1 MSNQTSTSGS
11 YSLEKLL
18 ALIAE
23 SPAYAQLSEQEK
35 AKIQE
40 HIKLNNK
47 PVLIYIYEKL
57 SEEVASL
64 DISRDNLA
72 KKILTLKPSDLSDL
86 QSKIKENFKKD

>member
-1 MSNQTSTSGS
+1 MANFSSAPGS

-23 SPAYAQLSEQEK
+23 SPAYAQLPEQEK

-57 SEEVASL
+57 SEEAASL
-64 DISRDNLA
+64 DISRNNLV
-72 KKILTLKPSDLSDL
+72 KKILTLKPSDQQNLRDDL
-86 QSKIKENFKKD
+86 RKL

>member
-1 MSNQTSTSGS
+1 MPNPSPTPGS

-23 SPAYAQLSEQEK
+23 STAYAQLPDQEK

-57 SEEVASL
+57 SEESASH
-64 DISRDNLA
+64 DISRNNLA
-72 KKILTLKPSDLSDL
+72 KKILTLKPSDQQNLRDDL
-86 QSKIKENFKKD
+86 HKL